1 MLVVHWGTPG
11 PLEKCR
17 FTGNLAVVISG
28 RVSKKIFWVV
38 SFQPVGAARQPQVL
52 TPGKERQIRCGFATP
67 SLRETVLAVGWAVSA
82 DQTLLVTAL
91 GAAGQ
96 GRADLDVKTGRVTE
110 YTESLMR

>member
-1 MLVVHWGTPG
+1 MQIHWESRSCDFGAG
-11 PLEKCR
+11 FKENFL
-17 FTGNLAVVISG
+17 G
-28 RVSKKIFWVV
+28 RELK
-38 SFQPVGAARQPQVL
+38 PVGAARQPQVL
-52 TPGKERQIRCGFATP
+52 TPGKERQIRYGFATP
-67 SLRETVLAVGWAVSA
+67 SLREKVLAVGWAVSA